1 MVGILNNSVLL
12 NKQIE
17 KTLKV
22 YISFGDLES
31 AGQWMKYEI
40 KVLDYKIEK
49 DKSSKSFGV
58 LETAGKWLKIEK
70 SLWLFVS
77 SGVLESAGQ

>member
-1 MVGILNNSVLL
+1 MVEILNNSVLL

-58 LETAGKWLKIEK
+58 LETAGKWLEYLIK
-70 SLWLFVS
+70 
-77 SGVLESAGQ
+77 GYY

>member
-1 MVGILNNSVLL
+1 MVRILNNSALI

-40 KVLDYKIEK
+40 KVWDYKIEK

-58 LETAGKWLKIEK
+58 LESAGK
-70 SLWLFVS
+70 
-77 SGVLESAGQ
+77 

>member
-31 AGQWMKYEI
+31 AVQWMKYEI
-40 KVLDYKIEK
+40 KVLDYKNEK

-58 LETAGKWLKIEK
+58 LESAGKWL
-70 SLWLFVS
+70 
-77 SGVLESAGQ
+77 ES

>member
-1 MVGILNNSVLL
+1 MI
-12 NKQIE
+12 KQRE

-40 KVLDYKIEK
+40 KELDYKIEK

-58 LETAGKWLKIEK
+58 LETAGKWLEYLIK
-70 SLWLFVS
+70 
-77 SGVLESAGQ
+77 GYY

>member
-1 MVGILNNSVLL
+1 MVQILNNSALI

-40 KVLDYKIEK
+40 KV
-49 DKSSKSFGV
+49 
-58 LETAGKWLKIEK
+58 
-70 SLWLFVS
+70 
-77 SGVLESAGQ
+77 

>member
-1 MVGILNNSVLL
+1 MI
-12 NKQIE
+12 KQRE

-49 DKSSKSFGV
+49 DKSSNFKV
-58 LETAGKWLKIEK
+58 LTIQI
-70 SLWLFVS
+70 SLFAL
-77 SGVLESAGQ
+77 LLIQIRDIQ

>member
-1 MVGILNNSVLL
+1 MI
-12 NKQIE
+12 KQRE

-40 KVLDYKIEK
+40 KVLDYKN
-49 DKSSKSFGV
+49 
-58 LETAGKWLKIEK
+58 
-70 SLWLFVS
+70 
-77 SGVLESAGQ
+77 

>member
-12 NKQIE
+12 TKQIE

-40 KVLDYKIEK
+40 KVLDYKN
-49 DKSSKSFGV
+49 
-58 LETAGKWLKIEK
+58 
-70 SLWLFVS
+70 
-77 SGVLESAGQ
+77 

>member
-1 MVGILNNSVLL
+1 MI
-12 NKQIE
+12 KQRE

-40 KVLDYKIEK
+40 KVLYYKNEI
-49 DKSSKSFGV
+49 DNSKRNCTSFGNYRHQSSTK
-58 LETAGKWLKIEK
+58 LLKY
-70 SLWLFVS
+70 
-77 SGVLESAGQ
+77 

>member
-1 MVGILNNSVLL
+1 MASWKLPDNGWTSVLL

-22 YISFGDLES
+22 YISFSDLES
-31 AGQWMKYEI
+31 ARQWIKYEI

-58 LETAGKWLKIEK
+58 LETAGKWLEYLIK
-70 SLWLFVS
+70 
-77 SGVLESAGQ
+77 GYY